1 MLYRAIISPL
11 AGWQNI
17 AARGNIFEFS
27 RARQIDRRGSRN
39 AGITKKF
46 EFNIG
51 GCYAGSPSYWV
62 SKRDSQFEPT
72 RASGHAQD
80 MPLWLT
86 NFAPQLCNSIT
97 DGRFAKSDD
106 GVRVTRWRFESRY
119 NFLFNF
125 SLLSSLSLSLYVCV
139 CVCDFMTFE
148 LWICLGETE
157 LKALRYRVFRLQI
170 KLSIF
175 KEQKSTVDY
184 SIETAETLNTVDY
197 FSSGN
202 NTFFHRETINR
213 ITFRTCSTLD

>member
-1 MLYRAIISPL
+1 MA
-11 AGWQNI
+11 
-17 AARGNIFEFS
+17 
-27 RARQIDRRGSRN
+27 
-39 AGITKKF
+39 
-46 EFNIG
+46 
-51 GCYAGSPSYWV
+51 
-62 SKRDSQFEPT
+62 
-72 RASGHAQD
+72 
-80 MPLWLT
+80 
-86 NFAPQLCNSIT
+86 
-97 DGRFAKSDD
+97 
-106 GVRVTRWRFESRY
+106 VRVALQLSFQLLVA
-119 NFLFNF
+119 FL
-125 SLLSSLSLSLYVCV
+125 SLSLSLYVCV

-213 ITFRTCSTLD
+213 ITFRTCSILG